1 MERPLSLG
9 MSLILRGVGNAM
21 ELRKALEVRLD
32 DLVREHGAVDGLDR
46 FDEEVRKLVA
56 EILIERAEMYIWEDV
71 QDME

>member
-1 MERPLSLG
+1 
-9 MSLILRGVGNAM
+9 M